1 MISLRLFTGGKPG
14 SRMFRD
20 AVPAQQP
27 HLQPLFP
34 SVFGVVGKYKDPEPL
49 QRATSGA
56 AGREKGV
63 LNAFR

>member
-1 MISLRLFTGGKPG
+1 MLK
-14 SRMFRD
+14 D

-34 SVFGVVGKYKDPEPL
+34 SVFGVVGEYKDPEPL

-63 LNAFR
+63 WNALR

>member
-1 MISLRLFTGGKPG
+1 
-14 SRMFRD
+14 MFRD